1 MQLQR
6 RGMKM
11 HNLKNKEPAE
21 PALDPAG
28 LAPWPHCWPLAQGQM
43 ACLVAEL
50 LMLQQGRGSCGAG
63 WGSWSKRDGSSG
75 MSGVRVSGDGGHG
88 PPQPPQRRQYGTVAR
103 GWGTGGLPI
112 HWASSL
118 CQAVCHVQWLSQD
131 SNQLVLDLLVDDMG
145 EIF

>member
-6 RGMKM
+6 RGVKM

-21 PALDPAG
+21 PALDPVG

-118 CQAVCHVQWLSQD
+118 CQAVCHMQWLSQD